1 MRLPRTNVIL
11 PEAVRIQARPVAPG
25 SLGDT
30 TLGAGIQPQGCGVFD
45 WIKCGGAI
53 AGCVAS
59 CVALGPACIPT
70 CVTSVAPNCL
80 KCL

>member
-1 MRLPRTNVIL
+1 MRLPSSIVARR
-11 PEAVRIQARPVAPG
+11 EAAPAQSRVVAPG
-25 SLGDT
+25 IIHPAAG
-30 TLGAGIQPQGCGVFD
+30 GGIQPQGCGVWD

-59 CVALGPACIPT
+59 CVATGPACIPG
-70 CVTSVAPNCL
+70 CVAAVAPNCL